1 MSNDDQKNV
10 WIINFCMLVSWP
22 HFSGDHSHNTFNHR
36 CHCDMGVPAVWASP
50 FPKPLV
56 IWTSPVTLT
65 LSQIAKLI
73 KEGDAHISRALR
85 MEIPKTRGCPY
96 HCNTGSGKVFPS
108 SGIWTKYSAGFG
120 KPLTGYGIW
129 LLPGR
134 RDSPK
139 FGYECGIGKENDQ
152 SGWRWWKFGTQYSL
166 EKERE
171 CGIGPPSPSF
181 SLFRPY
187 NMDSL
192 GTKIR
197 LVELFKSQLL
207 NPSRPSPPP
216 PLRPYRWETWYFY
229 QSSSFLMLLG
239 CLRQNRYHR
248 WEIFKVINTEYLYLC

>member
-1 MSNDDQKNV
+1 
-10 WIINFCMLVSWP
+10 MLVSWL
-22 HFSGDHSHNTFNHR
+22 HFSRDHSHNTFNHR
-36 CHCDMGVPAVWASP
+36 CHCDMGVPAFWASP
-50 FPKPLV
+50 SPKPLV
-56 IWTSPVTLT
+56 IWAFPVTLT

-73 KEGDAHISRALR
+73 QEPITRLLVNKKRGMPISLGFW
-85 MEIPKTRGCPY
+85 EWGLPKRGCPY

-171 CGIGPPSPSF
+171 CGISPPSPSF

-197 LVELFKSQLL
+197 LVELFKSQIQ
-207 NPSRPSPPP
+207 PIS
-216 PLRPYRWETWYFY
+216 
-229 QSSSFLMLLG
+229 M
-239 CLRQNRYHR
+239 
-248 WEIFKVINTEYLYLC
+248 IFGALSE

>member
-10 WIINFCMLVSWP
+10 WIINFCMLVSWLN
-22 HFSGDHSHNTFNHR
+22 FSRDHSHNTFNHR

-73 KEGDAHISRALR
+73 KEGDAHISRVLR

-152 SGWRWWKFGTQYSL
+152 CQDGDDGSSGRS
-166 EKERE
+166 
-171 CGIGPPSPSF
+171 I
-181 SLFRPY
+181 
-187 NMDSL
+187 
-192 GTKIR
+192 
-197 LVELFKSQLL
+197 LL
-207 NPSRPSPPP
+207 KRSENAGSAPLP
-216 PLRPYRWETWYFY
+216 PLFPFSDPTTWIVLGQRFVWW
-229 QSSSFLMLLG
+229 SFLNHS
-239 CLRQNRYHR
+239 C
-248 WEIFKVINTEYLYLC
+248 